1 MRDLRS
7 PVGSSTCVS
16 DTPHPWLQEPE
27 KPGAPGDPGELQAR
41 MEWALDHRDELG
53 AMGVRAMKT
62 GVRSIQDYAAEIE
75 ALYAELVEGG

>member
-1 MRDLRS
+1 
-7 PVGSSTCVS
+7 
-16 DTPHPWLQEPE
+16 
-27 KPGAPGDPGELQAR
+27 